1 MWVCKQWKWVYKEL
15 FHLNERKK
23 SLIKI
28 QPLANK
34 FYLVMCNIV
43 IMNIKKKVNTVLY
56 TDVQA

>member
-1 MWVCKQWKWVYKEL
+1 MKWVYKEL